1 MQYLVTTEASTD
13 LGLLPP
19 QQMAQMLEQVI
30 TPSIEAIV
38 KLEKEKKILA
48 GGIPVGSRSGVLIVE
63 AASNDELDR
72 LLLSLPLWGLYNF
85 NVTPL
90 ESFQSR
96 LAQQGPMLERL
107 KAASQ

>member
-19 QQMAQMLEQVI
+19 QQMAQLLEQVI

-48 GGIPVGSRSGVLIVE
+48 GGIPVGSRTGVFIVE
-63 AASNDELDR
+63 AASHDELDQ

-90 ESFQSR
+90 ESFQAR

>member
-1 MQYLVTTEASTD
+1 MRYLVIAEASTD

-19 QQMAQMLEQVI
+19 QQMAKMLEQVI

-38 KLEKEKKILA
+38 KLEAEKKILA
-48 GGIPVGSRSGVLIVE
+48 GGVPVGSRSGVLIVE

-72 LLLSLPLWGLYNF
+72 LLLSLPLWGLYKF

-90 ESFQSR
+90 ESFRDR

-107 KAASQ
+107 RAASR